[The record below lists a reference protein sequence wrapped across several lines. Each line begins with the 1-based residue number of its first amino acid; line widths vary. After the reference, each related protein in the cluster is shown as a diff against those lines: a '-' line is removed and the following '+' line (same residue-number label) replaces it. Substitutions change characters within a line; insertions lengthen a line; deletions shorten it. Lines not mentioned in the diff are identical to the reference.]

1 MSTRALSI
9 TVGIIVLLAALFL
22 WGGKTASHTVTPSA
36 KDESS
41 VQMETT
47 MTHTMPDGTVMH
59 VMPDGTMMP
68 N

>member
-9 TVGIIVLLAALFL
+9 TLVIIILLGALFL
-22 WGGKTASHTVTPSA
+22 WGGSTASQTVPA
-36 KDESS
+36 GMNDESMMQVDGS
-41 VQMETT
+41 

-68 N
+68 Q